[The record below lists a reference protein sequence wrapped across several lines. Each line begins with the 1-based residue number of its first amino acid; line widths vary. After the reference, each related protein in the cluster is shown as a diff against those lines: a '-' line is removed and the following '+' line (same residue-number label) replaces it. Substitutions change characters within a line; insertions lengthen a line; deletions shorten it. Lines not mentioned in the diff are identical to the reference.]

1 MMSSEEILASLERHF
16 GILRS
21 QWAVNDWKKA
31 ANILAATLD
40 NQTEI
45 AQLKDELSSLIS
57 YARSDKTSARRR
69 GRPRK
74 PRGLEIA
81 KKRRGRH
88 PDKNRLERSVAV
100 CVAVEQRITILQERG
115 IRPTNKAALE
125 DLLAG
130 IAKHQDADMPQW
142 RIRRFINANYHRY
155 TKLLSEGKNSCRKW
169 LDKSAI
175 FLPPFLTSTR
185 Y

>member
-1 MMSSEEILASLERHF
+1 MSSEEILTSLERHF

-57 YARSDKTSARRR
+57 YAQSDKTPARRR

-74 PRGLEIA
+74 PRGLEMA
-81 KKRRGRH
+81 KKRRGRR
-88 PDKNRLERSVAV
+88 PEKNRRERSVAV
-100 CVAVEQRITILQERG
+100 YVAVERRKPILLESG

-130 IAKHQDADMPQW
+130 IAKHQDADMPKW
-142 RIRRFINANYHRY
+142 RILQFISDNYDIY
-155 TKLLSEGKNSCRKW
+155 TKLLSEGRK
-169 LDKSAI
+169 LLSEVAQ
-175 FLPPFLTSTR
+175 
-185 Y
+185 